1 MHMVLITHWFNK
13 WKKCVLQK
21 FIECLHVKRHKYKSE
36 WKGKTEP
43 KLLLRIKILM
53 NFHKPANAML
63 DADKQRKIF
72 CVYTFNEKNVVFKT
86 NLSILG
92 EELGVWAKI
101 AVDSY

>member
-1 MHMVLITHWFNK
+1 M
-13 WKKCVLQK
+13 LQK

-36 WKGKTEP
+36 WKSKIEP

-53 NFHKPANAML
+53 NFHTPANAML
-63 DADKQRKIF
+63 DADKQRKIL
-72 CVYTFNEKNVVFKT
+72 CVCTFNEKNVVFKT

-92 EELGVWAKI
+92 EEQRVWAKV

>member
-1 MHMVLITHWFNK
+1 M
-13 WKKCVLQK
+13 LQK

-36 WKGKTEP
+36 WKSKIEP

-63 DADKQRKIF
+63 DADKQRKIL
-72 CVYTFNEKNVVFKT
+72 CVCTFNEKNVVFNT

-92 EELGVWAKI
+92 EEKRVWAKV